1 MSKASRSKWTRR
13 GVLGTLVGTA
23 ASVTAAPRFRSGPA
37 RAPDSAIRDQGMQV
51 VITGSGSALIDPK
64 RGGASQAVLVDGT
77 ILLFD
82 CGRRAMDNLAAAGI
96 NPVDVDYVFFTHLHF
111 DHIATYG
118 YFVVSSW
125 IAGRRGAFKVFGPPG
140 TKAMSDGALYGMHQ
154 MDVEF
159 VKKRVRDPVPMQ
171 AEPEPPVEVSHVS
184 AGAVVET
191 DKFKVTA
198 ALTPHLTSMGKE
210 SYAYR
215 IDSSYGSVVISGD
228 TGPADSV
235 IELAKGADMLIHE
248 CTFAP
253 DGMTVGGSF
262 NSRKKPSTG
271 HTAPSELGE
280 LAQEAGVKKVV
291 ATHVGPFTSGEAA
304 IEMSRQYF
312 GEPVG
317 PEIWMELTHQIRA
330 NFDGPVILAEDGMV
344 LDIG

>member
-1 MSKASRSKWTRR
+1 MSKTSRATWTRR

-23 ASVTAAPRFRSGPA
+23 ASATAAPRFGLGRTTVPGNE
-37 RAPDSAIRDQGMQV
+37 IRDKGMQV

-82 CGRRAMDNLAAAGI
+82 CGRRAMDNLAGAGI

-125 IAGRRGAFKVFGPPG
+125 IAGRKGAFKVFGPPG

-159 VKKRVRDPVPMQ
+159 VKKRVRDPVPMK
-171 AEPEPPVEVSHVS
+171 AEPEPPVDVNHVS
-184 AGAVVET
+184 TGVVVET
-191 DKFKVTA
+191 DAFKVTA
-198 ALTPHLTSMGKE
+198 APTPHLTSMGKE

-215 IDSSYGSVVISGD
+215 VDSSYGSVVISGD

-235 IELAKGADMLIHE
+235 IELAKGADILIHE

-262 NSRKKPSTG
+262 NSRKKPAIG
-271 HTAPSELGE
+271 HTAPNELGE
-280 LAQEAGVKKVV
+280 LAQKAGVKKVV
-291 ATHVGPFTSGEAA
+291 ATHVGAFTSGEAA
-304 IEMSRQYF
+304 IEMNRQYF

-317 PEIWMELTHQIRA
+317 PEIWMELTYQIRA